1 MEDYKHILNF
11 GVPKFSDVGNT
22 GHYEDLIGPFT
33 DKCGHWPKK
42 FVSDEPFELILSYEI
57 MVTSPVTIVEF
68 SVCHKNDF
76 TDIMLCRD
84 GIYKIGMYYAEC
96 TRPHK
101 EVRKV
106 MRVHKLMRLLALISQ
121 QTLSAL

>member
-1 MEDYKHILNF
+1 MIVSLQTKLR
-11 GVPKFSDVGNT
+11 GLA
-22 GHYEDLIGPFT
+22 GHYAELTGPFT

-57 MVTSPVTIVEF
+57 VVTSLVTSAEF
-68 SVCHKNDF
+68 SVCHKDDVI
-76 TDIMLCRD
+76 DIMLCRD
-84 GIYKIGMYYAEC
+84 GIYKIGMYYAEYA
-96 TRPHK
+96 RPHK

-106 MRVHKLMRLLALISQ
+106 MRVHKLMRVLAIISQ

>member
-1 MEDYKHILNF
+1 MQSEF
-11 GVPKFSDVGNT
+11 GGET
-22 GHYEDLIGPFT
+22 GHYEDLVGLFT

-42 FVSDEPFELILSYEI
+42 FVSGEPFELILSYEI
-57 MVTSPVTIVEF
+57 VVTSLVTSAEF
-68 SVCHKNDF
+68 SVCHKDDF
-76 TDIMLCRD
+76 TDLMLCRD

-96 TRPHK
+96 ARPHK

-106 MRVHKLMRLLALISQ
+106 MRVHKLMRLLAIISQ

>member
-1 MEDYKHILNF
+1 MIVSLQT
-11 GVPKFSDVGNT
+11 KFRGHA
-22 GHYEDLIGPFT
+22 GHYAELTGPFT
-33 DKCGHWPKK
+33 DKRGHWPKK

-57 MVTSPVTIVEF
+57 VVTSPVTIAEF
-68 SVCHKNDF
+68 SVCHKDDF

-96 TRPHK
+96 ARPHK

-106 MRVHKLMRLLALISQ
+106 MRVHKLMRLLAIISQ

>member
-1 MEDYKHILNF
+1 MDLEDYKHILNF
-11 GVPKFSDVGNT
+11 GVPKFSNVGHA
-22 GHYEDLIGPFT
+22 GHYAELTGPFT

-57 MVTSPVTIVEF
+57 VVTSLVTIEEF
-68 SVCHKNDF
+68 SVCHKDGF
-76 TDIMLCRD
+76 TDIMLWRD

-101 EVRKV
+101 EVRKGYAYPQV
-106 MRVHKLMRLLALISQ
+106 DAIVGDNQ
-121 QTLSAL
+121 P